1 MKLRISRRGLM
12 LGVILGTCLTLSGI
26 VVIQYTEAFY
36 LVVILWVALPVILVQ
51 FVRWIRNKFGRQT
64 Q

>member
-1 MKLRISRRGLM
+1 M